1 MFLSSTNLCHVEP
14 QADGFALFKKKVE
27 LLAVKQII
35 EVMPQ
40 SFQNVLGKLYF
51 LAVPACQSMGAP
63 VEQNL
68 QKHLNKHTLAIEKIY
83 VFPK

>member
-1 MFLSSTNLCHVEP
+1 MMFVFVDVLGITNLCHVQP

-40 SFQNVLGKLYF
+40 SFQNIMGKLYF
-51 LAVPACQSMGAP
+51 LTVPACQSMSAP
-63 VEQNL
+63 VQQDL
-68 QKHLNKHTLAIEKIY
+68 QKKLS
-83 VFPK
+83 